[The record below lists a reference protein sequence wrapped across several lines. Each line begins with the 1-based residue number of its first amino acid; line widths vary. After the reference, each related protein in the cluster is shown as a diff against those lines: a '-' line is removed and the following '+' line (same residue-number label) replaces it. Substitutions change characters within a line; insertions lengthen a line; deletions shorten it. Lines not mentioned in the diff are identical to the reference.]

1 MLLLSPR
8 GRGKEVF
15 QEGRGIMPSHV
26 ISITEFKTLKL
37 KGRGK
42 VRDIYD
48 LGNQLLIVA
57 TDRIS
62 AFDVVMPN
70 PIPDKGR
77 ILTQLSKFWFEL
89 TKEIVPNHLFS
100 TEVDDYP
107 KDCQPYQEMLRNR
120 SMLVVKTDVLP
131 VECVVR
137 GYLSGSG
144 WEEYKKTGEVCG
156 IKLPKGLLESSKL
169 EEPIFTPAT
178 KAEMGLHDE
187 NISFEKVEKIVG
199 KELARRLRTVSITIY
214 EKARE
219 VAEKRGIIIAD
230 TKMEFG
236 LKDGKL
242 ILIDELLTPDS
253 SRFWPR
259 DDYRPGGPQKSFDKQ
274 FLRDYLLSI
283 RWDKSPPAPQLPE
296 EIVQKTREKYLEAY
310 ERLVGKPL

>member
-1 MLLLSPR
+1 MASN
-8 GRGKEVF
+8 
-15 QEGRGIMPSHV
+15 V
-26 ISITEFKTLKL
+26 ISTTEFKTLKL

-48 LGNQLLIVA
+48 LGDRLLIVA

-77 ILTQLSKFWFEL
+77 VLTQLSKFWFNL
-89 TKEIVPNHLFS
+89 TKEIVPNHLIS
-100 TEVDDYP
+100 AEVKDYP
-107 KDCQPYQEMLRNR
+107 EECRPYQEMLRDR
-120 SMLVVKTDVLP
+120 SMFVVKTDVLP
-131 VECVVR
+131 IECVVR

-144 WEEYKKTGEVCG
+144 WEEYKKTGEICS
-156 IKLPKGLLESSKL
+156 IALPKGLVESSKL

-187 NISFEKVEKIVG
+187 NITFEKVEKIVG
-199 KELARRLRTVSITIY
+199 KDLAKRLKSLSLAVY
-214 EKARE
+214 KKARDF
-219 VAEKRGIIIAD
+219 AEGRGIIIAD

-236 LKDGKL
+236 IKNGKL
-242 ILIDELLTPDS
+242 LLIDELLTPDS
-253 SRFWPR
+253 SRFWPK
-259 DDYRPGGPQKSFDKQ
+259 DDYRPGGSQKSFDKQ

-283 RWDKSPPAPQLPE
+283 KWDKNPPAPQLPE

-310 ERLVGKPL
+310 EKLVGRRLASTLSQIKLLAKI

>member
-1 MLLLSPR
+1 MTTPVVS
-8 GRGKEVF
+8 
-15 QEGRGIMPSHV
+15 M
-26 ISITEFKTLKL
+26 TEFKSLIL

-48 LGNQLLIVA
+48 LGDRLLIVA

-70 PIPDKGR
+70 PVPDKGR
-77 ILTQLSKFWFEL
+77 ILTQLSNFWFDL
-89 TKEIVPNHLFS
+89 TKDLVPNHVLS
-100 TEVDDYP
+100 TEVRDYP
-107 KDCQPYQEMLRNR
+107 KACQSYEEILRGR
-120 SMLVVKTDVLP
+120 SMLVVKTEVLP

-144 WEEYKKTGEVCG
+144 WEEYQKTGEVCG
-156 IKLPKGLLESSKL
+156 IKLPKGLRESSKL

-178 KAEMGLHDE
+178 KAEIGLHDE
-187 NISFEKVEKIVG
+187 NVAFEKVEKTVG
-199 KELARRLRTVSITIY
+199 KDLARKVRSISLAIY
-214 EKARE
+214 KKARDF
-219 VAEKRGIIIAD
+219 AEARGILIAD

-236 LKDGKL
+236 VKAEKL

-253 SRFWPR
+253 SRFWPENE
-259 DDYRPGGPQKSFDKQ
+259 YQPGGPQKSFDKQ

-283 RWDKSPPAPQLPE
+283 RWDKSPPAPALPE
-296 EIVQKTREKYLEAY
+296 EIIKKTREKYLEAY

>member
-1 MLLLSPR
+1 M
-8 GRGKEVF
+8 
-15 QEGRGIMPSHV
+15 
-26 ISITEFKTLKL
+26 TEFKSLTL

-48 LGNQLLIVA
+48 LGDRLLIVA

-62 AFDVVMPN
+62 AFDVIMPN

-77 ILTQLSKFWFEL
+77 ILTQLSGFWFNL
-89 TKEIVPNHLFS
+89 TKGIVPNHIVS
-100 TEVDDYP
+100 TEVEDYP
-107 KDCQPYQEMLRNR
+107 KECQPYQEMLRDR
-120 SMLVVKTDVLP
+120 SMLVVKTEVLP

-144 WEEYKKTGEVCG
+144 WEEYQKTGEVCG
-156 IKLPKGLLESSKL
+156 IKLPKGLLESSRL

-187 NISFEKVEKIVG
+187 NISFEKVEKTIG
-199 KELARRLRTVSITIY
+199 RDFAKKMKSLSLAIY
-214 EKARE
+214 KKARDF
-219 VAEKRGIIIAD
+219 AEQRGILIAD

-236 LKDGKL
+236 VKAGKL

-259 DDYRPGGPQKSFDKQ
+259 DEYQPGGPQRSFDKQ

-283 RWDKSPPAPQLPE
+283 RWNKNPPAPQLPE
-296 EIVQKTREKYLEAY
+296 EIVKKTREKYLEAY
-310 ERLVGKPL
+310 EKLVGKALTMP

>member
-1 MLLLSPR
+1 MSSA
-8 GRGKEVF
+8 VV
-15 QEGRGIMPSHV
+15 S
-26 ISITEFKTLKL
+26 TTDFKNLKL

-48 LGNQLLIVA
+48 LGDRLLIVA
-57 TDRIS
+57 TDRMS

-77 ILTQLSKFWFEL
+77 ILTQLSKFWFDL
-89 TKEIVPNHLFS
+89 TKEIVPNHVIS
-100 TEVDDYP
+100 TEVKDYP
-107 KDCQPYQEMLRNR
+107 KDCEPYQEMLRGR
-120 SMLVVKTDVLP
+120 SMLVMKTEVVP
-131 VECVVR
+131 IECVVR

-144 WEEYKKTGEVCG
+144 WEEYKKTGEICG
-156 IKLPKGLLESSKL
+156 IRLPKGLVESTKL
-169 EEPIFTPAT
+169 EEPVFTPAT

-187 NISFEKVEKIVG
+187 NIPFERVEKIIG
-199 KELARRLRTVSITIY
+199 NDLAQKVKLLSMAVY
-214 EKARE
+214 KKARDF
-219 VAEKRGIIIAD
+219 AEQRGILIAD

-236 LKDGKL
+236 MKDGKL

-259 DDYRPGGPQKSFDKQ
+259 DEYQAGGPQKSFDKQ

-283 RWDKSPPAPQLPE
+283 HWDKSPPAPPLPE
-296 EIVQKTREKYLEAY
+296 EIIQKTREKYLEAY

>member
-1 MLLLSPR
+1 MTTPVVST
-8 GRGKEVF
+8 
-15 QEGRGIMPSHV
+15 
-26 ISITEFKTLKL
+26 TEFKSLTL

-48 LGNQLLIVA
+48 LGDRLLIVA

-70 PIPDKGR
+70 PIPDKGK
-77 ILTQLSKFWFEL
+77 ILTQLSHFWFDL
-89 TKEIVPNHLFS
+89 TKEIVANHVLS
-100 TEVDDYP
+100 TEVGDYP
-107 KDCQPYQEMLRNR
+107 KECQPYHEMLRSR
-120 SMLVVKTDVLP
+120 SMLVTKTEVLP

-144 WEEYKKTGEVCG
+144 WEEYQKTGEVCG
-156 IKLPKGLLESSKL
+156 IKLPKGLRESSKL

-187 NISFEKVEKIVG
+187 NIPFEKVEKTVG
-199 KELARRLRTVSITIY
+199 KDLARKVRSISLAVY
-214 EKARE
+214 KKARDF
-219 VAEKRGIIIAD
+219 AEQRGILIAD

-236 LKDGKL
+236 VKSKEL

-253 SRFWPR
+253 SRFWPK
-259 DDYRPGGPQKSFDKQ
+259 DEYQPGGPQKSFDKQ

-283 RWDKSPPAPQLPE
+283 RWDKNPPAPQLPE
-296 EIVQKTREKYLEAY
+296 EIVKKTREKYLEAY
-310 ERLVGKPL
+310 ARLVGKPL

>member
-1 MLLLSPR
+1 MTSN
-8 GRGKEVF
+8 
-15 QEGRGIMPSHV
+15 V
-26 ISITEFKTLKL
+26 ISTTEFKTLKL

-48 LGNQLLIVA
+48 LGDRLLIVA

-77 ILTQLSKFWFEL
+77 VLTQLSRFWFNL
-89 TKEIVPNHLFS
+89 TKEIVPNHIIS
-100 TEVDDYP
+100 TEVENFP
-107 KDCQPYQEMLRNR
+107 EECRPYQEMLRDR
-120 SMLVVKTDVLP
+120 SMLVLKTDVLP

-156 IKLPKGLLESSKL
+156 IALPKTLVESSKL

-178 KAEMGLHDE
+178 KAELGLHDE
-187 NISFEKVEKIVG
+187 NITFDRMEKVVG
-199 KELARRLRTVSITIY
+199 KELARKLKTLSIAVY
-214 EKARE
+214 RRARD
-219 VAEKRGIIIAD
+219 VAENKGIIIAD

-236 LKDGKL
+236 VKEGKL

-253 SRFWPR
+253 SRFWPK
-259 DDYRPGGPQKSFDKQ
+259 DDYRPGGSQKSFDKQ

-296 EIVQKTREKYLEAY
+296 EIIQKTREKYLEAY